1 MDKPISTAVQ
11 TALDNVLGNATV
23 LATKPALDTLSELAE
38 AVSDICGN
46 MVTKTYVDHALNDK
60 APSANPVF
68 TGSIKIP
75 AMSGVLKSFATGIA
89 GGLVQTTDIAVGAI
103 NKSMVGLGNVDNT
116 SDSNKPVSA
125 AMQTALNDKAPVASP
140 TFTGTVTLPTPTDA
154 SSNQA
159 STTEFVMRQL
169 YDVSNNKFTIVNATI
184 SNIIPTVGAMVFS
197 LFDQKLYVCAQ
208 DASGVVSWFDVGASK
223 VVEVVE

>member
-1 MDKPISTAVQ
+1 
-11 TALDNVLGNATV
+11 LGNATV

-60 APSANPVF
+60 APKANPTF

-75 AMSGVLKSFATGIA
+75 AMTGFLKSSATGIT
-89 GGLVQTTDIAVGAI
+89 GSLVQTTDIAVGAI

-116 SDSNKPVSA
+116 TDANKPVST

-140 TFTGTVTLPTPTDA
+140 TFTGTVTIPTPTDA